1 MDTPLQK
8 IGSSANQAAHQ
19 WPLFFGSFFADVVTL
34 RNELL
39 RFGKFGVAIVMNR
52 GQRFSL
58 FHAVPDPFVEL
69 KSDAV
74 IDLVFLFLAASAEH
88 GESDSKLRAIS
99 ADNVAAG

>member
-58 FHAVPDPFVEL
+58 FHAVP
-69 KSDAV
+69 
-74 IDLVFLFLAASAEH
+74 AEH
-88 GESDSKLRAIS
+88 GESDSKLLAIS
-99 ADNVAAG
+99 ADNVAAGGTCYMQMEPRGRQAFRLVKDAF